1 MYAEEKLKRCIME
14 CGIIEK
20 RDLLKYLERVVLG
33 KCKILKDG
41 ICWVFSLPEEKDECY
56 ALLKKV
62 TSGTIIDL
70 SPVARCLIVDEERMY
85 TLINTY

>member
-1 MYAEEKLKRCIME
+1 MYSEEKLKRCIME
-14 CGIIEK
+14 CGIIEE
-20 RDLLKYLERVVLG
+20 RNLLKYLERIILG

-41 ICWVFSLPEEKDECY
+41 KCWVFSLPEEIDECY

-62 TSGTIIDL
+62 IPGTIIDL

-85 TLINTY
+85 TLIYTY